1 MPFFG
6 PFLMAWTKVTEI
18 QQMFNEISKLVKQN
32 LAQIFQTLAEL
43 KKKLQDFTKVNEISQ
58 KLMKFHK
65 S

>member
-1 MPFFG
+1 
-6 PFLMAWTKVTEI
+6 MAWTKVTEI
-18 QQMFNEISKLVKQN
+18 QQMFNEFFKLVKQN
-32 LAQIFQTLAEL
+32 LAQIFQTLTEL